1 MNGVSTDFQEE
12 QVIEITKSKVIYN
25 VIKRVFD
32 IILSFISIILLSPLF
47 LLIAV
52 LIKLDSKGKVFYKH
66 KRIGKNGEYIYLY
79 KFRSMYSDS
88 KERLEEM
95 LKDSVIRKEWEENYK
110 LDHDP
115 RITKVG
121 AMLRK
126 TSLDELPQL
135 FNILKGD
142 LSLIGPRPVVED
154 ELKKY
159 GTNTNKFL
167 SVTPGLT
174 GFWAANGRSCTSYEQ
189 RMQMEL
195 FYIDNFSFKMDV
207 KVFFKTI
214 SAVLKREGAV

>member
-1 MNGVSTDFQEE
+1 MY
-12 QVIEITKSKVIYN
+12 EI
-25 VIKRVFD
+25 IKRSFD
-32 IILSFISIILLSPLF
+32 I
-47 LLIAV
+47 LIAIIGIIV
-52 LIKLDSKGKVFYKH
+52 CMPIGIIISFLIKITSTGKIIFKQE
-66 KRIGKNGEYIYLY
+66 RLGKNGNKIVIY
-79 KFRSMYSDS
+79 KFRTMVETAESDLKKLPKS
-88 KERLEEM
+88 KLIEY
-95 LKDSVIRKEWEENYK
+95 KENYRIE
-110 LDHDP
+110 DDS
-115 RITKVG
+115 RITKIG
-121 AMLRK
+121 NFLRQ
-126 TSLDELPQL
+126 SNLDEIPQL
-135 FNILKGD
+135 WNILKGD